1 MLYLENNASEKAS
14 VEHRYAENVP
24 GPFYVDN
31 QCLDCDVCRYF
42 APSNFTRQDDS
53 GYSFVYKQ
61 PENIEELLACIEVLQ
76 ACPCVAI
83 GIDGGPLSEQF
94 PEPDLILF
102 KELQKTPTSQAIIR
116 YMDQSRDLNTAFR
129 LAARYNFFETL
140 SQLLDLG
147 ADINGQ
153 SASNGS
159 TALMYA
165 VEHRNLGMVQFLID
179 HNANVQLCNHIGD
192 NVIDACPDWK
202 NRAEIYQLLLT
213 AGARPKKGSST
224 ASPRTGGCCHHH
236 PEEPAQ

>member
-1 MLYLENNASEKAS
+1 MPWLELNSSDKAN
-14 VEHRYAENVP
+14 VEDRYPDNVP

-42 APSNFTRQDDS
+42 APSNFTRNDDG

-61 PENIEELLACIEVLQ
+61 PENIEELLDCIVVLQ

-94 PEPDLILF
+94 PASDLVLF
-102 KELQKTPTSQAIIR
+102 KELQNTPTPQAIVR
-116 YMDQSRDLNTAFR
+116 YMDQSHDLNTAFR

-140 SQLLDLG
+140 RQLLELG

-153 SASNGS
+153 SVSNGS

-165 VEHRNLGMVQFLID
+165 VEHRNLEMVQFLID
-179 HNANVQLCNHIGD
+179 HNANVHLYNHIGD
-192 NVIDACPDWK
+192 NVIEACPDWK
-202 NRAEIYQLLLT
+202 SRAELYQLLLA
-213 AGARPKKGSST
+213 AGARPKKDSST

-236 PEEPAQ
+236 PEEPTQ